1 MEELLCTIEF
11 FMDGKKY
18 VAKISSDMGGVREY
32 KGDTFDDLLS
42 QVMLELQEEFEGM
55 SEI

>member
-11 FMDGKKY
+11 FMDGKRY

-32 KGDTFDDLLS
+32 KAETFADLLS
-42 QVMLELQEEFEGM
+42 QVMLELEEEFEGI